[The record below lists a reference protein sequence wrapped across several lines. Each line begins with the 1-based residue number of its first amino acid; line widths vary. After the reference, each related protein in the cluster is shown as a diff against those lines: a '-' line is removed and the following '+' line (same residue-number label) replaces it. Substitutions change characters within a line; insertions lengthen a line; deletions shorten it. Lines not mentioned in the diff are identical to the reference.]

1 MCNSTVLPDSGTRT
15 ISGILP
21 KATAFYYLV
30 SYSFSADGY
39 TVGPF
44 PDYDKCW
51 KAMCRHSQEEC
62 RIDTQENC
70 YDAELNKDEQEGTIR
85 LVDRFPDHDNH
96 TTWTAFSL
104 PSPEHLKIEF

>member
-1 MCNSTVLPDSGTRT
+1 
-15 ISGILP
+15 
-21 KATAFYYLV
+21 
-30 SYSFSADGY
+30 
-39 TVGPF
+39 
-44 PDYDKCW
+44 
-51 KAMCRHSQEEC
+51 MCRHSQEEC

-85 LVDRFPDHDNH
+85 LVDRFPDHENH